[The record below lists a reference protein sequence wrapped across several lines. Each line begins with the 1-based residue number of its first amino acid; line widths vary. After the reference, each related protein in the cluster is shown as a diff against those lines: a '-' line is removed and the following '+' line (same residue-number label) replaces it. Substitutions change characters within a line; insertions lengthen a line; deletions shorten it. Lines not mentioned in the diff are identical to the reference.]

1 MRALLLGL
9 LLLLGACTQSVGAPL
24 VACVGDDECAAG
36 QLCFAEGC
44 GEPGTGIVV
53 EVTGGTLSTYLASD
67 FAIENGTL
75 TREHDFELSEPLK
88 LSGQVLRELTPEP
101 NPLRR
106 VQYTEPV
113 SVRAEGESVLLPGIK
128 RAVQARLE
136 DVDNGFYS
144 MRLPSGTFRLTA
156 LPAAATVPPISSA
169 SLLEPG
175 AEWDIIFPSEEGAK
189 VLQGQLVKTTDTALV
204 PPEPVLLSTDYAN
217 GAVPAVEVQLLAA
230 DSTPLSQRV
239 EVRSTGEF
247 SLTLSPEARRL
258 EQLILVAAP
267 RDPGASIPTK
277 RFPLSMPL
285 PPAISLE
292 YGDFGRPGEGTGTG
306 VASTGAA
313 VAGAQ
318 VLLSGAVRGGGDTT
332 FRSKVA
338 LTGDDGAF
346 TLSALPSNEQF
357 TLHVVPPRMSR
368 ASVTW
373 AGVTLSERDGA
384 LVLSPSTIALSDRLQ
399 VRGAVHMPGGG
410 PASGVTVRATPEQSP
425 GALSSLPVEPV
436 DTVTDGSGAYQLPLD
451 AGRWRFEF
459 IAGAQLPLSSRLF
472 TINAPTEGAAQVE
485 VPEVTLSHGLTVTGR
500 VRATVASKLSE
511 AAYSQLR
518 FFSVRTLEGKQ
529 SSILLGTAIA
539 DERGAYKMVLP
550 AAPPTP

>member
-1 MRALLLGL
+1 
-9 LLLLGACTQSVGAPL
+9 
-24 VACVGDDECAAG
+24 
-36 QLCFAEGC
+36 
-44 GEPGTGIVV
+44 
-53 EVTGGTLSTYLASD
+53 
-67 FAIENGTL
+67 
-75 TREHDFELSEPLK
+75 
-88 LSGQVLRELTPEP
+88 
-101 NPLRR
+101 
-106 VQYTEPV
+106 
-113 SVRAEGESVLLPGIK
+113 
-128 RAVQARLE
+128 
-136 DVDNGFYS
+136 
-144 MRLPSGTFRLTA
+144 
-156 LPAAATVPPISSA
+156 
-169 SLLEPG
+169 
-175 AEWDIIFPSEEGAK
+175 
-189 VLQGQLVKTTDTALV
+189 
-204 PPEPVLLSTDYAN
+204 
-217 GAVPAVEVQLLAA
+217 
-230 DSTPLSQRV
+230 
-239 EVRSTGEF
+239 
-247 SLTLSPEARRL
+247 
-258 EQLILVAAP
+258 
-267 RDPGASIPTK
+267 
-277 RFPLSMPL
+277 
-285 PPAISLE
+285 
-292 YGDFGRPGEGTGTG
+292 
-306 VASTGAA
+306 
-313 VAGAQ
+313 
-318 VLLSGAVRGGGDTT
+318 
-332 FRSKVA
+332 
-338 LTGDDGAF
+338 
-346 TLSALPSNEQF
+346 
-357 TLHVVPPRMSR
+357 MSR